1 VNLAML
7 NLLPLPVLDGG
18 HILLSLIE
26 VVRRRPMS
34 ARILNTIQ
42 SGFAILLIGFMIY
55 IAFFDIGDWA
65 RSAGR
70 DTPIVFA
77 PQK

>member
-1 VNLAML
+1 
-7 NLLPLPVLDGG
+7 
-18 HILLSLIE
+18 
-26 VVRRRPMS
+26 MS